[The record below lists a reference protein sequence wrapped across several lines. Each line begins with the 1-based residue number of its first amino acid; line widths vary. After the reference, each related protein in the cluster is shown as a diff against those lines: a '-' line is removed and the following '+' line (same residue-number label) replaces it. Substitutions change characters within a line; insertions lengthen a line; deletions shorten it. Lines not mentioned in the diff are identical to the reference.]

1 MKPIEEKGIEE
12 LKSLKS
18 RCARLYGLGR
28 MSKEAFDRRIK
39 KILDLEKDLER
50 DDDNPKQN

>member
-1 MKPIEEKGIEE
+1 MKPIEEKGLEE

-18 RCARLYGLGR
+18 RCSRLFGLGR

-39 KILDLEKDLER
+39 KIIDLEEDLKR
-50 DDDNPKQN
+50 DDDKPNKE